1 MVLSPSKVLAL
12 AGVMNPGMNGMTAS
26 IPGKWQFWMLHS
38 GQVSILD
45 VTFWVMA
52 IPDVTFWVM
61 AIRDVTCGN
70 S

>member
-1 MVLSPSKVLAL
+1 MY
-12 AGVMNPGMNGMTAS
+12 GMTAS

-38 GQVSILD
+38 GQVAILDVTFWVMVIPD

-61 AIRDVTCGN
+61 AIPDVTCGN